1 LNKYT
6 IKKGSLKW
14 KESKHLKQEIYVT
27 ALKTADA
34 ENARL
39 HASQLAKLA
48 VE

>member
-1 LNKYT
+1 MEKEN
-6 IKKGSLKW
+6 LKW
-14 KESKHLKQEIYVT
+14 KELRHLKQEIYVT